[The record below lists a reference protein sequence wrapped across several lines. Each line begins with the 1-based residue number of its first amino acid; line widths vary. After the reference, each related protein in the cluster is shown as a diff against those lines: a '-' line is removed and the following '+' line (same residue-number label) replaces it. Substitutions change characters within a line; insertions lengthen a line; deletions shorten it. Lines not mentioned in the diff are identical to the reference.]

1 MTASHANCDSLTHPA
16 VLRMM
21 AEVEA
26 RYENA
31 RDEFERDWACVWTV
45 TREEYKQMIED
56 LA

>member
-21 AEVEA
+21 AEAEA

-45 TREEYKQMIED
+45 TREEYRQMIED